1 MYTYIY
7 LVVFKGLKN
16 YIYYFEAI
24 LGCSNVSPFKSTE
37 WSKISMCLFIFQC
50 NSHLGEETLLTMPRM
65 TLIKTAKAED
75 KRANGGKCV
84 RALYPLSLC
93 CSSYLGFS
101 KYLW

>member
-37 WSKISMCLFIFQC
+37 WSKISMCLLRTCF
-50 NSHLGEETLLTMPRM
+50 
-65 TLIKTAKAED
+65 
-75 KRANGGKCV
+75 
-84 RALYPLSLC
+84 
-93 CSSYLGFS
+93 
-101 KYLW
+101 